1 MAETFRKDHEIENRD
16 ERKWFSYLKEKA
28 IKVNFGKLE
37 LTATIKNG
45 KIVAFNNIKECDSFN
60 IRETD

>member
-28 IKVNFGKLE
+28 IKVNFGK
-37 LTATIKNG
+37 
-45 KIVAFNNIKECDSFN
+45 
-60 IRETD
+60 